1 MPQDEAGNVCDIA
14 MDPLSTINRMNPAR
28 LYEQYFNG
36 ARRDT
41 WKHLCKTYLGVN
53 PGTDANEAYE
63 SIKHLPE
70 NTLVDAWQ
78 YLMGFYAIMSP
89 IQRGWFNSG
98 SRINLCGVI
107 PSDGEVHSD
116 SAVHYLADIVEL
128 GITIFYP
135 TDNQVEPIDQVL
147 ELEDKYPQTYGP
159 VTYKGNSGEIFT
171 TKQPIRI
178 APVYVILLEKTGDDW
193 SAVSSSKRNH
203 FGVPAKLTKQEKHTR
218 PVRLQTTRGEG
229 ESEVRNEIAYV
240 GTRYCAENSDRNNN
254 PKTARMVVD
263 SILDSNEPSN
273 IENCVDRTKIGFSGA
288 RPLVIQNHLL
298 MCMGVRFHYQP
309 YVPYDY
315 TKTQE
320 LTPSDEVQEQQE

>member
-1 MPQDEAGNVCDIA
+1 MPRDEAGNVADIA

-41 WKHLCKTYLGVN
+41 HRDLCRRFLRVE
-53 PGTDANEAYE
+53 PGMPCNEAYA
-63 SIKHLPE
+63 SIS
-70 NTLVDAWQ
+70 TLSEETLLDAWEH
-78 YLMGFYAIMSP
+78 LMGFYAIMSP
-89 IQRGWFNSG
+89 IQRGWFTSG
-98 SRINLCGVI
+98 SKLSMCGVI
-107 PSDGEVHSD
+107 DGD
-116 SAVHYLADIVEL
+116 DAVRYLSEIVEL

-135 TDNQVEPIDQVL
+135 TDNQVEIIDQVL

-203 FGVPAKLTKQEKHTR
+203 FGVPAKLTKQEKYTR

-263 SILDSNEPSN
+263 SILNSNEPSN
-273 IENCVDRTKIGFSGA
+273 IENCVDRNEIGFSGA

-298 MCMGVRFHYQP
+298 MCMGARFHYQP

-315 TKTQE
+315 TQKQE